1 MKEDLYD
8 DLYLEEKEE
17 KTDFKA
23 ILFKYA
29 IHWPWFLACTLLC
42 MAGAWL
48 YLCYTPSVYNIS
60 ASVIIKDNDKNSKAS
75 SGMADLEDLGFY
87 SSINNFDNEVEILQS
102 RTLIKKVVEE
112 LDLYISYATKSSFHD
127 IELYKSSP
135 VKVWITP
142 EEAQKLPAP
151 ARLHLTLQPGNKLN
165 VKLRIGEEEYNKQFD
180 KLPALLTTPS
190 GTFSFTPKD
199 STTVQSTQEIMATV
213 SSPRSVANAYRG
225 ALSIEPTSKST
236 TIAQISVKS
245 THTQRGMDFI
255 NKLVEVYNRD
265 ANDDKNEVAT
275 KTAEFI
281 DERIKIINGELGTT
295 EQELETFK
303 RDAGLTD
310 LKSDAQLALSE
321 NSEYEK
327 KRAENSTQLRL
338 VQFLAGYA
346 NNPDHAYEVLP
357 VNVGLTDTGLTE
369 LINRYNEMLLERKR
383 LLRSSQ
389 ENNPVVVNLDASI
402 RAMRSNVLTTI
413 NSVQRGLAITQADL
427 ERQAGKYA
435 GRITNAPGQERQL
448 VSISRQQEIKAGLYL
463 MLLQKREENA
473 ITLASTA
480 NNARMVDE
488 ALADAIPVSPKGKM
502 IYLVALILGIALPV
516 VVIYIIEL
524 LKYKIEGRADVEKI
538 TSLPIV
544 GDVPLSE
551 DKGKEDSIVVHE
563 NQNDLMAET
572 FRNVRT
578 NVLYMMRS
586 DEKVI
591 LVTSTTT
598 GEGKTFIASNLA
610 VSLALLGKKIVI
622 VGLDIRKPSLN
633 KAFNLSHREQGI
645 SQFLANPEH
654 TDLMS
659 LVQVSRI
666 NANLSILPGGPI
678 PPNPTELV
686 ARESLSQAI
695 DILKKHFDYIILDT
709 APIGMVTDTLLISRV
724 ANASIYV
731 CWADYTHKADYTLI
745 NELSEQK
752 KLPNLCTLIN
762 GLDMKKKKYG
772 YYYGYGKYGKYY
784 GYGKKYGY
792 GYGYGTENV
801 NKK

>member
-29 IHWPWFLACTLLC
+29 IHWPWFVACVLLC
-42 MAGAWL
+42 LAGAWL
-48 YLCYTPSVYNIS
+48 YLRYTAPVYNVS
-60 ASVIIKDNDKNSKAS
+60 ASVIIKDNDKSSKS
-75 SGMADLEDLGFY
+75 GTGMADLEDLGFY
-87 SSINNFDNEVEILQS
+87 SSISNFDNEVEILHS
-102 RTLIKKVVEE
+102 RTLIRKVVEE
-112 LDLYISYATKSSFHD
+112 LDLYISYAAKGRFQD
-127 IELYKSSP
+127 VELYKNSP

-151 ARLHLTLQPGNKLN
+151 AHLELTLQPGNKLN
-165 VKLRIGEEEYNKQFD
+165 VKILIGEQEYSKQFD

-190 GTFSFTPKD
+190 GTFSFTPTD
-199 STTVQSTQEIMATV
+199 STAIKSEQKIIATV
-213 SSPRSVANAYRG
+213 SSPRSVAGSYRG

-245 THTQRGMDFI
+245 SHTQRGAEFI
-255 NKLVEVYNRD
+255 NKLVEIYNRD

-281 DERIKIINGELGTT
+281 DERIQIINSELGTT
-295 EQELETFK
+295 EKELEVFK

-346 NNPDHAYEVLP
+346 DNPDHAYEVLP

-413 NSVQRGLAITQADL
+413 NSVQRGLTITKADL

-488 ALADAIPVSPKGKM
+488 ALADAIPVSPKGKI
-502 IYLVALILGIALPV
+502 IYLVALILGIAVPV
-516 VVIYIIEL
+516 AIIYLIEL
-524 LKYKIEGRADVEKI
+524 FKYKIEGRADVEKI
-538 TSLPIV
+538 TSLPII
-544 GDVPLSE
+544 GDIPFSE
-551 DKGKEDSIVVHE
+551 DKSPEGAIVVHE

-578 NVLYMMRS
+578 NVLYMMKS

-622 VGLDIRKPSLN
+622 IGLDIRKPGLN
-633 KAFNLSHREQGI
+633 KSFQLSRKEQGI
-645 SQFLANPEH
+645 SQFLADPEH

-659 LVQVSRI
+659 LVQVSNI
-666 NANLSILPGGPI
+666 NPNLYILPGGPI

-686 ARESLSQAI
+686 ARESLPQAI
-695 DILKKHFDYIILDT
+695 EILKQHFDYIILDT
-709 APIGMVTDTLLISRV
+709 APIGMVTDTQLISRV
-724 ANASIYV
+724 ANACIYV
-731 CWADYTHKADYTLI
+731 CRADYTHKADYTLI

-752 KLPNLCTLIN
+752 KLPNLCTIIN

-792 GYGYGTENV
+792 GYGYGDNNV

>member
-29 IHWPWFLACTLLC
+29 IHWPWFVACTLLC
-42 MAGAWL
+42 IAGAWL
-48 YLCYTPSVYNIS
+48 YLRYTPPVYNIS

-199 STTVQSTQEIMATV
+199 SATVQSTQEIMATV
-213 SSPRSVANAYRG
+213 SSPRSVANTYRG

-338 VQFLAGYA
+338 VQFLTGYA

-357 VNVGLTDTGLTE
+357 VNVGLTDTGLAE

-524 LKYKIEGRADVEKI
+524 LKYKIEGRADVEK
-538 TSLPIV
+538 SPPF
-544 GDVPLSE
+544 PLWAMYPCR
-551 DKGKEDSIVVHE
+551 KIKE
-563 NQNDLMAET
+563 
-572 FRNVRT
+572 
-578 NVLYMMRS
+578 
-586 DEKVI
+586 
-591 LVTSTTT
+591 
-598 GEGKTFIASNLA
+598 
-610 VSLALLGKKIVI
+610 
-622 VGLDIRKPSLN
+622 
-633 KAFNLSHREQGI
+633 
-645 SQFLANPEH
+645 
-654 TDLMS
+654 
-659 LVQVSRI
+659 
-666 NANLSILPGGPI
+666 
-678 PPNPTELV
+678 
-686 ARESLSQAI
+686 
-695 DILKKHFDYIILDT
+695 
-709 APIGMVTDTLLISRV
+709 
-724 ANASIYV
+724 
-731 CWADYTHKADYTLI
+731 
-745 NELSEQK
+745 
-752 KLPNLCTLIN
+752 
-762 GLDMKKKKYG
+762 KKKAL
-772 YYYGYGKYGKYY
+772 
-784 GYGKKYGY
+784 
-792 GYGYGTENV
+792 
-801 NKK
+801 

>member
-29 IHWPWFLACTLLC
+29 IHWPWFVACTLLC
-42 MAGAWL
+42 IAGAWL
-48 YLCYTPSVYNIS
+48 YLRYTPPVYNIS

-87 SSINNFDNEVEILQS
+87 SSINNFDNEMEILQS

-199 STTVQSTQEIMATV
+199 SATVQSTQEIMATV

-338 VQFLAGYA
+338 VQFLASYA

-551 DKGKEDSIVVHE
+551 DKGKEESIVVHE

-622 VGLDIRKPSLN
+622 VGLDIRKPGLN
-633 KAFNLSHREQGI
+633 KAFQLSRKEQGI

-659 LVQVSRI
+659 LVQVSNI
-666 NANLSILPGGPI
+666 NPNLSILPGGPI

-686 ARESLSQAI
+686 ARESLPQAI

-709 APIGMVTDTLLISRV
+709 APIGMVTDTQLISRV

-731 CWADYTHKADYTLI
+731 CRADYTHKADYTLI
-745 NELSEQK
+745 NELGEQK
-752 KLPNLCTLIN
+752 KLPNLCTIIN

-792 GYGYGTENV
+792 GYGYGAENV

>member
-29 IHWPWFLACTLLC
+29 IHWPWFVACVLLC
-42 MAGAWL
+42 LAGAWL
-48 YLCYTPSVYNIS
+48 YLRYTAPVYNVS
-60 ASVIIKDNDKNSKAS
+60 ASVIIKDNDKSSKS
-75 SGMADLEDLGFY
+75 GTGMADLEDLGFY
-87 SSINNFDNEVEILQS
+87 SSISNFDNEVEILHS
-102 RTLIKKVVEE
+102 RTLIRKVVEE
-112 LDLYISYATKSSFHD
+112 LDLYISYAAKGRFQD
-127 IELYKSSP
+127 VELYKNSP

-142 EEAQKLPAP
+142 EEARKLPAP
-151 ARLHLTLQPGNKLN
+151 AHLELTLQPGNKLN
-165 VKLRIGEEEYNKQFD
+165 VKILIGEQEYSKQFD

-190 GTFSFTPKD
+190 GTFSFTPTD
-199 STTVQSTQEIMATV
+199 STAIKSEQKIIATV
-213 SSPRSVANAYRG
+213 SSPRSVAGSYRG

-245 THTQRGMDFI
+245 THTQRGAEFI
-255 NKLVEVYNRD
+255 NKLVEIYNRD

-281 DERIKIINGELGTT
+281 DERIQIINSELGTT
-295 EQELETFK
+295 EKELEVFK

-346 NNPDHAYEVLP
+346 DNPDHAYEVLP

-413 NSVQRGLAITQADL
+413 NSVQRGLTITKADL

-502 IYLVALILGIALPV
+502 IYLVALILGIAVPV
-516 VVIYIIEL
+516 SVIYIIEL
-524 LKYKIEGRADVEKI
+524 FKYKIEGRPDVEKI
-538 TSLPIV
+538 TSLPII
-544 GDVPLSE
+544 GDIPFSE
-551 DKGKEDSIVVHE
+551 DKSPEGAIVVHE

-578 NVLYMMRS
+578 NILYMMKS

-622 VGLDIRKPSLN
+622 IGLDIRKPGLN
-633 KAFNLSHREQGI
+633 KSFQLSRKEQGI
-645 SQFLANPEH
+645 SQFLADPEH

-659 LVQVSRI
+659 LVQVSNI
-666 NANLSILPGGPI
+666 NPNLYILPGGPI

-686 ARESLSQAI
+686 ARESLPQAI
-695 DILKKHFDYIILDT
+695 EILKQHFDYIILDT
-709 APIGMVTDTLLISRV
+709 APIGMVTDTQLISRV
-724 ANASIYV
+724 AHACIYV
-731 CWADYTHKADYTLI
+731 CRADYTHKADYTLI

-752 KLPNLCTLIN
+752 KLPNLCTIIN

-792 GYGYGTENV
+792 GYGYGTDNV

>member
-23 ILFKYA
+23 VLFKYT
-29 IHWPWFLACTLLC
+29 IHWPWFVACILLC

-48 YLCYTPSVYNIS
+48 YLRYTPPVYNIS

-112 LDLYISYATKSSFHD
+112 LNLYISYAAKSSFHD

-151 ARLHLTLQPGNKLN
+151 AYINLTLQPGNKLN
-165 VKLRIGEEEYNKQFD
+165 VKIAIGEQEYSKQFD

-190 GTFSFTPKD
+190 GTFSFTPAD
-199 STTVQSTQEIMATV
+199 STIAKSEQKIMATG
-213 SSPRSVANAYRG
+213 SSPRSGGSSYRG

-255 NKLVEVYNRD
+255 NKLVEIYNRD

-281 DERIKIINGELGTT
+281 DERINIINGELGTT

-357 VNVGLTDTGLTE
+357 VNVGLTDTGLAE

-413 NSVQRGLAITQADL
+413 SSVQRGLTITQADL

-480 NNARMVDE
+480 NNARIVDE

-516 VVIYIIEL
+516 AVIYIIEL
-524 LKYKIEGRADVEKI
+524 FKYKIEGRADVEKI

-544 GDVPLSE
+544 GDVPFS
-551 DKGKEDSIVVHE
+551 DNKSSKGAIVVHE

-578 NVLYMMRS
+578 NVLYMMKS
-586 DEKVI
+586 NEKVI

-622 VGLDIRKPSLN
+622 VGLDIRKPGLN
-633 KAFNLSHREQGI
+633 KAFNLSHKEQGI

-659 LVQVSRI
+659 LVQVSNI
-666 NANLSILPGGPI
+666 NPNLSILPGGPI

-686 ARESLSQAI
+686 ARESLPQAI

-709 APIGMVTDTLLISRV
+709 APIGMVTDTQLISRV

-731 CWADYTHKADYTLI
+731 CRADYTHKADYTLI
-745 NELSEQK
+745 NELSE
-752 KLPNLCTLIN
+752 LPNLCTLIN

-792 GYGYGTENV
+792 GYGYGAENV

>member
-8 DLYLEEKEE
+8 DLYVEEKEE

-42 MAGAWL
+42 MAGAWI

-199 STTVQSTQEIMATV
+199 SATVQSTQEIMATV

-357 VNVGLTDTGLTE
+357 VNVGLTDTGLAE

-480 NNARMVDE
+480 NNARIVDE

-502 IYLVALILGIALPV
+502 IYLVALILGVALPV
-516 VVIYIIEL
+516 AVIYIIEL
-524 LKYKIEGRADVEKI
+524 FKYKIEGRADVEKI

-544 GDVPLSE
+544 GDVPFSE
-551 DKGKEDSIVVHE
+551 NKSSEGAIVVHE

-578 NVLYMMRS
+578 NVLYMMKS
-586 DEKVI
+586 NEKVI

-622 VGLDIRKPSLN
+622 VGLDIRKPGLN
-633 KAFNLSHREQGI
+633 KAFQLSRKEQGI

-686 ARESLSQAI
+686 ARESLPQAI

-709 APIGMVTDTLLISRV
+709 APIGMVTDTQLISRV

-731 CWADYTHKADYTLI
+731 CRADYTHKADYTLI
-745 NELSEQK
+745 SEQK

>member
-23 ILFKYA
+23 VLFKYT
-29 IHWPWFLACTLLC
+29 IHWPWFVACILLC

-48 YLCYTPSVYNIS
+48 YLRYTPPVYNIS

-112 LDLYISYATKSSFHD
+112 LDLYISYAAKSSFHD

-151 ARLHLTLQPGNKLN
+151 AYINLTLQPGNKLN
-165 VKLRIGEEEYNKQFD
+165 VKITIGEQEYSKQFD

-190 GTFSFTPKD
+190 GTFSFTPAD
-199 STTVQSTQEIMATV
+199 STIAKSEQKIMATV
-213 SSPRSVANAYRG
+213 SSPRSVVGSYRG

-255 NKLVEVYNRD
+255 NKLVEIYNRD

-281 DERIKIINGELGTT
+281 DERINIINGELGTT

-338 VQFLAGYA
+338 VQFLASYA

-480 NNARMVDE
+480 NNARIVDE

-502 IYLVALILGIALPV
+502 IYLVALILGVALPV
-516 VVIYIIEL
+516 AVIYIIEL
-524 LKYKIEGRADVEKI
+524 FKYKIEGRADVEKI

-544 GDVPLSE
+544 GDVPFSE
-551 DKGKEDSIVVHE
+551 NKSSEGAIVVHE

-578 NVLYMMRS
+578 NVLYMMKS
-586 DEKVI
+586 NEKVI

-622 VGLDIRKPSLN
+622 VGLDIRKPGLN
-633 KAFNLSHREQGI
+633 KAFQLSRKEQGI

-659 LVQVSRI
+659 LVQVSNI
-666 NANLSILPGGPI
+666 NPNLSILPGGPI

-686 ARESLSQAI
+686 ARESLPQAI

-709 APIGMVTDTLLISRV
+709 APISMVTDTQLISRV

-731 CWADYTHKADYTLI
+731 CRADYTHKADYTLI
-745 NELSEQK
+745 NELGEQK
-752 KLPNLCTLIN
+752 KLPNLCTIIN

-792 GYGYGTENV
+792 GYGYGAENV

>member
-1 MKEDLYD
+1 M
-8 DLYLEEKEE
+8 
-17 KTDFKA
+17 
-23 ILFKYA
+23 
-29 IHWPWFLACTLLC
+29 
-42 MAGAWL
+42 
-48 YLCYTPSVYNIS
+48 
-60 ASVIIKDNDKNSKAS
+60 
-75 SGMADLEDLGFY
+75 
-87 SSINNFDNEVEILQS
+87 
-102 RTLIKKVVEE
+102 
-112 LDLYISYATKSSFHD
+112 
-127 IELYKSSP
+127 
-135 VKVWITP
+135 
-142 EEAQKLPAP
+142 
-151 ARLHLTLQPGNKLN
+151 
-165 VKLRIGEEEYNKQFD
+165 
-180 KLPALLTTPS
+180 
-190 GTFSFTPKD
+190 
-199 STTVQSTQEIMATV
+199 
-213 SSPRSVANAYRG
+213 
-225 ALSIEPTSKST
+225 
-236 TIAQISVKS
+236 
-245 THTQRGMDFI
+245 
-255 NKLVEVYNRD
+255 
-265 ANDDKNEVAT
+265 
-275 KTAEFI
+275 
-281 DERIKIINGELGTT
+281 
-295 EQELETFK
+295 
-303 RDAGLTD
+303 
-310 LKSDAQLALSE
+310 KSDAQLALSE

-338 VQFLAGYA
+338 VQFLASYA

-480 NNARMVDE
+480 NNARIVDE

-502 IYLVALILGIALPV
+502 IYLVALILGVALPV
-516 VVIYIIEL
+516 AVIYIIEL
-524 LKYKIEGRADVEKI
+524 FKYKIEGRADVEKI

-544 GDVPLSE
+544 GDVPFSE
-551 DKGKEDSIVVHE
+551 NKSSEGAIVVHE

-578 NVLYMMRS
+578 NVLYMMKS
-586 DEKVI
+586 NEKVI

-622 VGLDIRKPSLN
+622 VGLDIRKPGLN
-633 KAFNLSHREQGI
+633 KAFQLSRKEQGI

-659 LVQVSRI
+659 LVQASNI
-666 NANLSILPGGPI
+666 NPNLSILPGGPI

-686 ARESLSQAI
+686 ARESLPQAI

-709 APIGMVTDTLLISRV
+709 APIGMVTDTQLISRV

-731 CWADYTHKADYTLI
+731 CRADYTHKADYTLI
-745 NELSEQK
+745 NELGEQK
-752 KLPNLCTLIN
+752 KLPNLCTIIN

-792 GYGYGTENV
+792 GYGYGAENV

>member
-23 ILFKYA
+23 VLFKYT
-29 IHWPWFLACTLLC
+29 IHWPWFVACILLC

-48 YLCYTPSVYNIS
+48 YLRYTPPVYNIS

-112 LDLYISYATKSSFHD
+112 LDLYISYAAKSSFHD

-151 ARLHLTLQPGNKLN
+151 AYINLTLQPGNKLN
-165 VKLRIGEEEYNKQFD
+165 VKITIGEQEYSKQFD

-190 GTFSFTPKD
+190 GTFSFTPAD
-199 STTVQSTQEIMATV
+199 STIAKSEQKIMAAV
-213 SSPRSVANAYRG
+213 SSPRSVAGSYRG

-255 NKLVEVYNRD
+255 NKLVEIYNRD

-281 DERIKIINGELGTT
+281 DERINIINGELGTT

-463 MLLQKREENA
+463 MLLQKREENELSQA
-473 ITLASTA
+473 FTAYNTRLITAPRGSMFPTA
-480 NNARMVDE
+480 PR
-488 ALADAIPVSPKGKM
+488 KM
-502 IYLVALILGIALPV
+502 NILLVAFA
-516 VVIYIIEL
+516 
-524 LKYKIEGRADVEKI
+524 
-538 TSLPIV
+538 
-544 GDVPLSE
+544 
-551 DKGKEDSIVVHE
+551 
-563 NQNDLMAET
+563 
-572 FRNVRT
+572 
-578 NVLYMMRS
+578 
-586 DEKVI
+586 
-591 LVTSTTT
+591 
-598 GEGKTFIASNLA
+598 
-610 VSLALLGKKIVI
+610 
-622 VGLDIRKPSLN
+622 VGLLVPAVGIFMKENMNTKVRGRK
-633 KAFNLSHREQGI
+633 
-645 SQFLANPEH
+645 
-654 TDLMS
+654 DLE
-659 LVQVSRI
+659 
-666 NANLSILPGGPI
+666 NLSIPFIGEIPQYSGTKKKWWEFKHRKRQDMKIIVVNEGNRNIINEAFRVLRSNMDFMASKDNNQHVFVLTSFNPGSGKSFLAINIAISFAIKKKKILVIDGDLRHRTVSSYVDSPNKGLSDYLNNQIEDWKEIIVSYKGYTNLHILPIGTI
-678 PPNPTELV
+678 PPNPTELL
-686 ARESLSQAI
+686 EDNKLSMLIEA
-695 DILKKHFDYIILDT
+695 LRPEYDYIFIDC
-709 APIGMVTDTLLISRV
+709 PPVDIV
-724 ANASIYV
+724 ADAQIIEK
-731 CWADYTHKADYTLI
+731 WADRTIFVVRSGLLDRSM
-745 NELSEQK
+745 LSELENMYTGK
-752 KLPNLCTLIN
+752 RFKNLSMILN
-762 GLDMKKKKYG
+762 GTESTGGRYG
-772 YYYGYGKYGKYY
+772 YRYGYHYGYASYYGSKDK
-784 GYGKKYGY
+784 
-792 GYGYGTENV
+792 
-801 NKK
+801 

>member
-1 MKEDLYD
+1 MKENLYD
-8 DLYLEEKEE
+8 DLYQEEKEK
-17 KTDFKA
+17 KTDLKTVF
-23 ILFKYA
+23 FKYI
-29 IHWPWFLACTLLC
+29 IHWPWFIACILLWV
-42 MAGAWL
+42 AGAWL
-48 YLCYTPSVYNIS
+48 YLRYTAPVYNIS

-75 SGMADLEDLGFY
+75 NGMADLEDLGFY
-87 SSINNFDNEVEILQS
+87 SSISNFDNEVEILKS
-102 RTLIKKVVEE
+102 RTLIKKVIEE
-112 LDLYISYATKSSFHD
+112 LDLYINYTAKSSFHD

-142 EEAQKLPAP
+142 EEAQKLPTP
-151 ARLHLTLQPGNKLN
+151 ARLYLTLQPGNKLN

-199 STTVQSTQEIMATV
+199 STTAQSTQEIMATV
-213 SSPRSVANAYRG
+213 SSPHSVANAYRG

-488 ALADAIPVSPKGKM
+488 ALADAIPVSPKG
-502 IYLVALILGIALPV
+502 
-516 VVIYIIEL
+516 
-524 LKYKIEGRADVEKI
+524 R
-538 TSLPIV
+538 
-544 GDVPLSE
+544 
-551 DKGKEDSIVVHE
+551 
-563 NQNDLMAET
+563 
-572 FRNVRT
+572 
-578 NVLYMMRS
+578 
-586 DEKVI
+586 
-591 LVTSTTT
+591 
-598 GEGKTFIASNLA
+598 
-610 VSLALLGKKIVI
+610 
-622 VGLDIRKPSLN
+622 
-633 KAFNLSHREQGI
+633 
-645 SQFLANPEH
+645 
-654 TDLMS
+654 
-659 LVQVSRI
+659 
-666 NANLSILPGGPI
+666 
-678 PPNPTELV
+678 
-686 ARESLSQAI
+686 
-695 DILKKHFDYIILDT
+695 
-709 APIGMVTDTLLISRV
+709 
-724 ANASIYV
+724 
-731 CWADYTHKADYTLI
+731 
-745 NELSEQK
+745 
-752 KLPNLCTLIN
+752 
-762 GLDMKKKKYG
+762 
-772 YYYGYGKYGKYY
+772 
-784 GYGKKYGY
+784 
-792 GYGYGTENV
+792 
-801 NKK
+801 

>member
-1 MKEDLYD
+1 MGDPED
-8 DLYLEEKEE
+8 
-17 KTDFKA
+17 
-23 ILFKYA
+23 
-29 IHWPWFLACTLLC
+29 P
-42 MAGAWL
+42 
-48 YLCYTPSVYNIS
+48 
-60 ASVIIKDNDKNSKAS
+60 
-75 SGMADLEDLGFY
+75 GFY

-338 VQFLAGYA
+338 VQFSAGYA

-357 VNVGLTDTGLTE
+357 VNVGLTDTGLAE

-383 LLRSSQ
+383 LLRSSL

-413 NSVQRGLAITQADL
+413 NSVQRGLAITRADL

-488 ALADAIPVSPKGKM
+488 ALADAIPVSPKGKN

-516 VVIYIIEL
+516 VFIYIIEL

-551 DKGKEDSIVVHE
+551 DKGKEESIVVHE

-709 APIGMVTDTLLISRV
+709 APHRHGDRHPADFARSQRQHLCVPGRLHPQGRLYFNQRTERTEKTAQPMYPYQRTGHEEKEVRILLWIRQV
-724 ANASIYV
+724 WQVLRIR
-731 CWADYTHKADYTLI
+731 
-745 NELSEQK
+745 
-752 KLPNLCTLIN
+752 
-762 GLDMKKKKYG
+762 
-772 YYYGYGKYGKYY
+772 
-784 GYGKKYGY
+784 
-792 GYGYGTENV
+792 
-801 NKK
+801 